1 MNFDKMTDDDILLE
15 DDTDVL
21 SENDNDILVE
31 YDNDILTE
39 YDNDILTEDD
49 NDILAE
55 YDNDILIE
63 NDKDILLEDDGDK
76 PYTISDAYTAGDAE
90 LDLED
95 EEDYSPASRIPKQG
109 VSRNNL
115 QNSSKS
121 KYEYSGNFSNNSSS
135 DEYIEDEADEAFA
148 KSEKKSKTGSVIRTI
163 ILVAALAVFCFSAYQ
178 LINIFSEY
186 RHDAEIYKG
195 IDMEVVEKDA
205 SVTVE
210 LPDGKVVIPFKYDH
224 DALLAINSEGLGY
237 IYVPGIN
244 KRLPI
249 AQTTDNTY
257 YIRHAFD
264 HSFSMAG
271 SIFVDYRVPDKLN
284 SPNVVIHGHNRQDGT
299 MFAYLE
305 NYLKESYYR
314 KDGYDIFYIYT
325 ENKIMKYR
333 IFSVYITEPVSDAY
347 TFNFDSV
354 EELREFAAR
363 MKDKSKYDTG
373 VDISQTTQ
381 IATLSTC
388 TDDTTQR
395 IIVHGTFIGEAPIE

>member
-15 DDTDVL
+15 DNADVL
-21 SENDNDILVE
+21 SEND
-31 YDNDILTE
+31 DNT
-39 YDNDILTEDD
+39 
-49 NDILAE
+49 
-55 YDNDILIE
+55 LIE
-63 NDKDILLEDDGDK
+63 NDRDVLLEDDGET
-76 PYTISDAYTAGDAE
+76 PYTISEAYTAGDADLE
-90 LDLED
+90 LED
-95 EEDYSPASRIPKQG
+95 EEDYSPQSCVPAQG
-109 VSRNNL
+109 MSKDNPPD
-115 QNSSKS
+115 SSDLS
-121 KYEYSGNFSNNSSS
+121 YEYSEDFSNKSSS

-148 KSEKKSKTGSVIRTI
+148 RSEKKLKTGSIIRTI
-163 ILVAALAVFCFSAYQ
+163 ILVIALGVFCFSAYQ
-178 LINIFSEY
+178 LINIFSDY
-186 RHDAEIYKG
+186 KHDADIYKN
-195 IDMEVVEKDA
+195 IDTNVVEKDA
-205 SVTVE
+205 SVTVD

-224 DALLAINSEGLGY
+224 KALLAINSEGLGY

-244 KRLPI
+244 KRLPM

-284 SPNVVIHGHNRQDGT
+284 SPNIVIHGHNRQDGT

-305 NYLKESYYR
+305 NYLKESYYK

-325 ENKIMKYR
+325 ENKVMKFR

-347 TFNFDSV
+347 TFNFNNVD
-354 EELREFAAR
+354 ELREFAAK
-363 MKDKSKYDTG
+363 MKAKSKYDTG

-381 IATLSTC
+381 IATMSTC

>member
-15 DDTDVL
+15 DNADVL
-21 SENDNDILVE
+21 SEND
-31 YDNDILTE
+31 DNALI
-39 YDNDILTEDD
+39 EDD
-49 NDILAE
+49 
-55 YDNDILIE
+55 
-63 NDKDILLEDDGDK
+63 KDVLLEDDDET
-76 PYTISDAYTAGDAE
+76 PYTISEAYTAGDAD

-95 EEDYSPASRIPKQG
+95 EEDYSPQSCVPKQG
-109 VSRNNL
+109 FSRNNT
-115 QNSSKS
+115 QNSFKS
-121 KYEYSGNFSNNSSS
+121 GYEYSEDFSNSSS
-135 DEYIEDEADEAFA
+135 SDGYIEDEADEAFA
-148 KSEKKSKTGSVIRTI
+148 KSEKKLKTGSVIRTI
-163 ILVAALAVFCFSAYQ
+163 ILVVALGVFCFSAYQ
-178 LINIFSEY
+178 LINIFSDY
-186 RHDAEIYKG
+186 KHDADIYKT
-195 IDMEVVEKDA
+195 IDTDVVEKDA
-205 SVTVE
+205 SVTVD

-224 DALLAINSEGLGY
+224 KALLAINSEGLGY

-305 NYLKESYYR
+305 NYLKESYYK

-325 ENKIMKYR
+325 ENKVMKYR

-354 EELREFAAR
+354 DELREFAAK
-363 MKDKSKYDTG
+363 MKAKSKYDTG
-373 VDISQTTQ
+373 VDVSQTTQ
-381 IATLSTC
+381 IATMSTC

>member
-1 MNFDKMTDDDILLE
+1 MNFDNMNDDDILLE

-21 SENDNDILVE
+21 SENDNDALA
-31 YDNDILTE
+31 
-39 YDNDILTEDD
+39 EDD
-49 NDILAE
+49 R
-55 YDNDILIE
+55 
-63 NDKDILLEDDGDK
+63 DILLENDGDK

-90 LDLED
+90 LELED
-95 EEDYSPASRIPKQG
+95 EEDYSPKRSIPEQE
-109 VSRNNL
+109 L
-115 QNSSKS
+115 
-121 KYEYSGNFSNNSSS
+121 YHNNSFS

-148 KSEKKSKTGSVIRTI
+148 KSEKKSKTSSVIRTI
-163 ILVAALAVFCFSAYQ
+163 ILFAALAVFCFSGYQ
-178 LINIFSEY
+178 LINIFTEY
-186 RHDAEIYKG
+186 KHDADIYKN
-195 IDMEVVEKDA
+195 IDTEVVEKDA
-205 SVTVE
+205 SVTVD

-284 SPNVVIHGHNRQDGT
+284 SPNIVIHGHNRQDGT

-305 NYLKESYYR
+305 NYLKESYYK

-325 ENKIMKYR
+325 ENKVMKYR

-347 TFNFDSV
+347 TFSFNSV
-354 EELREFAAR
+354 DELREFASR
-363 MKDKSKYDTG
+363 MKDKSKYETG
-373 VDISQTTQ
+373 VDVSQTTQ

>member
-15 DDTDVL
+15 DNADVL
-21 SENDNDILVE
+21 SEND
-31 YDNDILTE
+31 DNT
-39 YDNDILTEDD
+39 
-49 NDILAE
+49 
-55 YDNDILIE
+55 LIE
-63 NDKDILLEDDGDK
+63 NDRDVLLEDDGET
-76 PYTISDAYTAGDAE
+76 PYTISEAYTAGDADLE
-90 LDLED
+90 LED
-95 EEDYSPASRIPKQG
+95 EEDYSPQSCVPAQG
-109 VSRNNL
+109 MSKDNPPD
-115 QNSSKS
+115 SSDLS
-121 KYEYSGNFSNNSSS
+121 HEYSEDFSNKSSS

-148 KSEKKSKTGSVIRTI
+148 RSEKKLKTGSIIRTI
-163 ILVAALAVFCFSAYQ
+163 ILVVALGVFCFSAYQ
-178 LINIFSEY
+178 LINIFSDY
-186 RHDAEIYKG
+186 KHDADIYKN
-195 IDMEVVEKDA
+195 IDTNVVEKDA
-205 SVTVE
+205 SVTVD

-224 DALLAINSEGLGY
+224 KALLAINSEGLGY

-244 KRLPI
+244 KRLPM

-284 SPNVVIHGHNRQDGT
+284 SPNIVIHGHNRQDGT

-305 NYLKESYYR
+305 NYLKESYYK

-325 ENKIMKYR
+325 ENKVMKFR

-347 TFNFDSV
+347 TFNFNNVD
-354 EELREFAAR
+354 ELREFAAK
-363 MKDKSKYDTG
+363 MKAKSKYDTG

-381 IATLSTC
+381 IATMSTC

>member
-1 MNFDKMTDDDILLE
+1 MNFDDMTDDDILLE
-15 DDTDVL
+15 DD
-21 SENDNDILVE
+21 S
-31 YDNDILTE
+31 
-39 YDNDILTEDD
+39 
-49 NDILAE
+49 
-55 YDNDILIE
+55 
-63 NDKDILLEDDGDK
+63 DKS
-76 PYTISDAYTAGDAE
+76 YTISDAYTAGDAE

-95 EEDYSPASRIPKQG
+95 EDDYSPKNRAPKQALH
-109 VSRNNL
+109 NNA
-115 QNSSKS
+115 SSDYSKT
-121 KYEYSGNFSNNSSS
+121 KYEHSENFSNNSSS

-148 KSEKKSKTGSVIRTI
+148 KAEKKSKKGSVIRTI
-163 ILVAALAVFCFSAYQ
+163 ILVAAFAVFCFSGYQ

-186 RHDAEIYKG
+186 KHDADIYKG
-195 IDMEVVEKDA
+195 IDTEVVDKDA
-205 SVTVE
+205 SVTVD
-210 LPDGKVVIPFKYDH
+210 LPDGQVVIPFKYNH

-305 NYLKESYYR
+305 NYLKESYYK

-325 ENKIMKYR
+325 GNKVMKYR
-333 IFSVYITEPVSDAY
+333 IFSVYITEPISDAY
-347 TFNFDSV
+347 TFNFESLDN
-354 EELREFAAR
+354 LREFAAQ
-363 MKDKSKYDTG
+363 MKARSKYDTG
-373 VDISQTTQ
+373 VDVSQTTQ

-388 TDDTTQR
+388 TDDTKQR
-395 IIVHGTFIGEAPIE
+395 IIVHGTFVGEAPIEQ

>member
-15 DDTDVL
+15 DNADVL
-21 SENDNDILVE
+21 SENNDNALI
-31 YDNDILTE
+31 
-39 YDNDILTEDD
+39 EDD
-49 NDILAE
+49 
-55 YDNDILIE
+55 
-63 NDKDILLEDDGDK
+63 KDVLLEDDDET
-76 PYTISDAYTAGDAE
+76 PYTISEAYTAGDAD

-95 EEDYSPASRIPKQG
+95 EDDYSPQSCVPKQG
-109 VSRNNL
+109 LSRNNT
-115 QNSSKS
+115 QNSFKS
-121 KYEYSGNFSNNSSS
+121 GYKYSEDFSNSSS
-135 DEYIEDEADEAFA
+135 SDGYIEDEADEAFA
-148 KSEKKSKTGSVIRTI
+148 KSEKKLKIGSVIRTI
-163 ILVAALAVFCFSAYQ
+163 ILVVALGVFCFSAYQ
-178 LINIFSEY
+178 LINIFSDY
-186 RHDAEIYKG
+186 KHDADIYKT
-195 IDMEVVEKDA
+195 IDTDVVEKDA
-205 SVTVE
+205 SVTVD

-224 DALLAINSEGLGY
+224 KALLAINSEGLGY

-305 NYLKESYYR
+305 NYLKESYYK

-325 ENKIMKYR
+325 ENKVMKYR

-347 TFNFDSV
+347 TFIFDSV
-354 EELREFAAR
+354 DELREFAAK
-363 MKDKSKYDTG
+363 MKAKSKYDTG
-373 VDISQTTQ
+373 VDVSQTTQ
-381 IATLSTC
+381 IATMSTC

>member
-1 MNFDKMTDDDILLE
+1 MNFDNMTDDDILHE

-21 SENDNDILVE
+21 SENYND
-31 YDNDILTE
+31 T
-39 YDNDILTEDD
+39 LTEDD
-49 NDILAE
+49 R
-55 YDNDILIE
+55 
-63 NDKDILLEDDGDK
+63 DILLEADDK

-90 LDLED
+90 LELED
-95 EEDYSPASRIPKQG
+95 EEDYSPRSCVPEQG
-109 VSRNNL
+109 FYGS
-115 QNSSKS
+115 NSSDN
-121 KYEYSGNFSNNSSS
+121 EYV
-135 DEYIEDEADEAFA
+135 EDEADEAFA
-148 KSEKKSKTGSVIRTI
+148 KSEKKLKAGSVIRTI
-163 ILVAALAVFCFSAYQ
+163 ILIAALAVFCFSGYQ

-186 RHDAEIYKG
+186 KHDADIYKG
-195 IDMEVVEKDA
+195 IDTEVVEKDA
-205 SVTVE
+205 SVTVD
-210 LPDGKVVIPFKYDH
+210 LPDGKVSIPFKYDH
-224 DALLAINSEGLGY
+224 NALMAINSEGLGY

-284 SPNVVIHGHNRQDGT
+284 SPNIVIHGHNRQDGT

-305 NYLKESYYR
+305 NYLKESYYK

-325 ENKIMKYR
+325 ENKVMKYR

-347 TFNFDSV
+347 TFNFNNVD
-354 EELREFAAR
+354 ELREFAVR
-363 MKDKSKYDTG
+363 MKDKSKYNTG
-373 VDISQTTQ
+373 VDVSQTTQ
-381 IATLSTC
+381 IATMSTC